1 MSGASKTSTKPS
13 EGSSE
18 QSGVF
23 GWIFRRNPFSSSAQ
37 VKLLVFLLV
46 LGTNAQD
53 PDPESLEN
61 LQELSKIRTLE
72 EKMKIMEK
80 EMKEMKKVNTEQ
92 AEILADLSEKMTEI
106 TEDHKVAF
114 STFLLD
120 SSQGHANFGPFQTLT
135 TVVYK
140 HVFTN
145 IGEAYNKS
153 TGVFT
158 APLKG
163 AYVFRVSSKAEGK
176 SGNPLTLGLFKND
189 HHIMSTYAEQP
200 SGMYS
205 SSNSVTL
212 SLEKGDRISVRLYP
226 LAWMFDNGAHHHSS
240 FNGHLLFPL

>member
-37 VKLLVFLLV
+37 
-46 LGTNAQD
+46 D
-53 PDPESLEN
+53 PDPESLEI

-72 EKMKIMEK
+72 EKMKTMEE

-92 AEILADLSEKMTEI
+92 AEILTDLSGKMMEI
-106 TEDHKVAF
+106 KKDHKVAF

-145 IGEAYNKS
+145 IGEAYDKS

-163 AYVFRVSSKAEGK
+163 VYVFWVSSKAEGK
-176 SGNPLTLGLFKND
+176 SGSSLTLGLFKND

-200 SGMYS
+200 TGMYS

-212 SLEKGDRISVRLYP
+212 SLEKGDRMSVRLYP
-226 LAWMFDNGAHHHSS
+226 FCWIFDNGEHHHSS
-240 FNGHLLFPL
+240 FCGHLLFPL